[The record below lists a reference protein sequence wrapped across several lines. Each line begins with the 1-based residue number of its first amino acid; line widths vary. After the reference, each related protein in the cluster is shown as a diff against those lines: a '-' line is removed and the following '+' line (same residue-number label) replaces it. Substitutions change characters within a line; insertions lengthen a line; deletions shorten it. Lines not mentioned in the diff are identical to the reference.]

1 VTNWIGEQY
10 NQVGNH
16 NIGKID
22 QRSGNAVNPVTPM
35 ERMQAV
41 GELVDFVDH
50 LHRLGLVSE
59 SGDPV
64 DENAIKAEVSKK
76 ESTLRKVANAL
87 GRGAAEAMSKAV
99 DHVVVPL
106 VLKLIEAQ
114 SR

>member
-10 NQVGNH
+10 NQHGNH

-22 QRSGNAVNPVTPM
+22 RRSGNTVTPD
-35 ERMQAV
+35 ERNQAV
-41 GELVDFVDH
+41 DELVAFIDH
-50 LHRLGLVSE
+50 LHRLGLVSW
-59 SGDPV
+59 SGDRM
-64 DENAIKAEVSKK
+64 DEKGIKAEVSKK

-87 GRGAAEAMSKAV
+87 GRGAAEALSKAV